1 MIVGRLL
8 YIHLQASFPDGDV
21 DCGGNVLWCSEWLQ
35 KSIHYKNGLY
45 NFDERLQ
52 RCICF
57 SDKWCKISPYTCIS
71 TKKNPI

>member
-45 NFDERLQ
+45 ILMKDYKDV
-52 RCICF
+52 F
-57 SDKWCKISPYTCIS
+57 SLWQMV
-71 TKKNPI
+71 